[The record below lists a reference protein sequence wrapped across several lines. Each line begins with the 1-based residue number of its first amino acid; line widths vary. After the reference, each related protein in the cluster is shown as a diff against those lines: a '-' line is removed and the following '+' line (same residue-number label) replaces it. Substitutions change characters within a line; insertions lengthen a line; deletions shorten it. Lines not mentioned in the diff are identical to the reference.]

1 MAVVV
6 VAVVPAPVA
15 ALAAVAVPDAVVPDT
30 APAAVVCAL
39 PVDAAAFNSSV
50 CYTLHPVHYST

>member
-1 MAVVV
+1 M
-6 VAVVPAPVA
+6 AVVPAPVA

-39 PVDAAAFNSSV
+39 PVDDAAFNSAFKAFCV
-50 CYTLHPVHYST
+50 L